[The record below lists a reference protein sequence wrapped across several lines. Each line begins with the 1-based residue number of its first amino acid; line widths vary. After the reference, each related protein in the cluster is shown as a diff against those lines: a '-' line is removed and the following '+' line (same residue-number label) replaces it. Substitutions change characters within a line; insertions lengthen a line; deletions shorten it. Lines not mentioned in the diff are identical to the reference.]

1 MNRMKRSQA
10 ILLTILILVVAASIY
25 VGYRYWRAD
34 VENRLQ
40 DFEITEAVSP
50 MRCESHASGFDFASR
65 VTEYI
70 AYGMIRSDM
79 SASQG
84 GEVIRVHSLIDRN
97 KNTYTWYDDNGG
109 VYVRA
114 EIAFHP
120 LVLDTGVAGLGVTR
134 QERKCKP
141 WWFSSKVVF
150 ELPSSV
156 DFVDISEEV
165 AAQVGIR

>member
-1 MNRMKRSQA
+1 MNA
-10 ILLTILILVVAASIY
+10 AASASKFLLAFLIVGLIAIGY
-25 VGYRYWRAD
+25 IGYRYWRVD

-141 WWFSSKVVF
+141 WWFSSKGVF